1 MTHNLDS
8 LRILPGFVL
17 VIALQLLTSVSVG
30 CVRASKIFLDSENHS
45 ASLLTTDFLGT
56 NILPILLQG
65 LLSLLLN
72 WITYAALLL
81 LIARFF
87 SQKRT
92 PLNPSLIVV
101 GYTFSV
107 LVVSGA
113 ATALLV
119 SLLPEIHFDAAV
131 WSSGPAEDIAK
142 VYDAVWGPTLVLQV
156 LNYLGVVFVFWLVM
170 LGAIIVNIANEI
182 KLTTAIMV
190 SFTAY
195 FLSAL
200 ITAFLSV

>member
-1 MTHNLDS
+1 MTSSPS
-8 LRILPGFVL
+8 LSNVLPGFLL
-17 VIALQLLTSVSVG
+17 VVALQLLTLAG
-30 CVRASKIFLDSENHS
+30 TLCVRASRIFLDSEAQS
-45 ASLLTTDFLGT
+45 TSLLASDLFGI
-56 NILPILLQG
+56 NLLFS
-65 LLSLLLN
+65 LLRSSSSLLLS

-81 LIARFF
+81 LIARVF

-92 PLNPSLIVV
+92 PWNPFLIIV

-107 LVVSGA
+107 LVVSGVI
-113 ATALLV
+113 TTLLV

-131 WSSGPAEDIAK
+131 WSSGTSEDIAK

-156 LNYLGVVFVFWLVM
+156 LNYLGLVFMFWLVM
-170 LGAIIVNIANEI
+170 LGAIVVNIANEI